1 MVVYKG
7 LWCIKA
13 GHVPH
18 IDYAYFEAI
27 SKSNMLVKFDRNWKK
42 LRVSYKKLYDIKCVI
57 FALNCT
63 VVVYKGLWC
72 IEAGRVPHIDYVYFE
87 AISKA
92 ICWWRLIETEGASA
106 TRYLS
111 PLLGKTELSIMSY
124 RKHVSSSGHLSLTI
138 EIRQEM
144 YFKVFFQLFYKGP
157 KSTFDFLC
165 NNRPKSMKFVSS
177 SHFIKYLTYNWNI
190 HFISF
195 IV

>member
-1 MVVYKG
+1 MWHKKHTIGFKAVRRWYIRGWGVSKRVVCLTLTIYILK
-7 LWCIKA
+7 LYLKA
-13 GHVPH
+13 
-18 IDYAYFEAI
+18 ICWWSLIEI
-27 SKSNMLVKFDRNWKK
+27 EK
-42 LRVSYKKLYDIKCVI
+42 LRGSYKKLYDITCVI

-72 IEAGRVPHIDYVYFE
+72 IEAGRVPHIVYFYFE

-124 RKHVSSSGHLSLTI
+124 RKHVSSSGYLSLTI

-144 YFKVFFQLFYKGP
+144 YLKVFSIILQR
-157 KSTFDFLC
+157 S
-165 NNRPKSMKFVSS
+165 
-177 SHFIKYLTYNWNI
+177 
-190 HFISF
+190 
-195 IV
+195 